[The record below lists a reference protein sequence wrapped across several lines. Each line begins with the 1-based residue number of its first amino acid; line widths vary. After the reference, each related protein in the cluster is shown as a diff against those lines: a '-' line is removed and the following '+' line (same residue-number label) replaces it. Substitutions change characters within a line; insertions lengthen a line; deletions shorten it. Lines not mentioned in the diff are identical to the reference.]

1 MTVFGIIFF
10 VLVALV
16 ILVFVTRLSW
26 DDVINGYGY
35 GAKPYFEAIGKQIIF
50 TLLGVGLFL
59 VLFVAAF
66 AIEYVNEVEYT
77 GETEKCYVHSINLS
91 HGGDVT
97 GAFVL
102 GIGEVDG
109 KLYRTYNFYTK
120 TEDNMYELK
129 TIKTDNFK
137 IVCTDTVEPH
147 IEYYNKG
154 ITLPNFGITFKDTLH
169 NNIEMEDSKGIIY
182 LPPNAIIQNYQIKL

>member
-1 MTVFGIIFF
+1 MTKFEIIFF
-10 VLVALV
+10 VVLALY
-16 ILVFVTRLSW
+16 ILFYVTVHAW
-26 DDVINGYGY
+26 EDIIDGYPD
-35 GAKPYFEAIGKQIIF
+35 GAKPYFEAIGKQLLF
-50 TLLGVGLFL
+50 TCIGAMLFGITFL
-59 VLFVAAF
+59 VSF

-97 GAFVL
+97 GAFIL

-109 KLYRTYNFYTK
+109 KMYRTYNFYTK

-154 ITLPNFGITFKDTLH
+154 ITVPNFGITFKDTLH

-182 LPPNAIIQNYQIKL
+182 LPSNAIIQNYQIKL

>member
-1 MTVFGIIFF
+1 MTTFGIIFLA
-10 VLVALV
+10 LVALV
-16 ILVFVTRLSW
+16 ILIWATVYAW
-26 DDVINGYGY
+26 EDVIDGYTY
-35 GAKPYFEAIGKQIIF
+35 GAKPYFEAIGKQLLF
-50 TLLGVGLFL
+50 TCIGAMLFGITFL
-59 VLFVAAF
+59 VSF

-97 GAFVL
+97 GSFVL

-109 KLYRTYNFYTK
+109 KMYRTYNFYTK

-129 TIKTDNFK
+129 SIKSDSFK

-154 ITLPNFGITFKDTLH
+154 ITVPNFGITFKDTLH

-182 LPPNAIIQNYQIKL
+182 LPSNAIIQNYQIKL

>member
-1 MTVFGIIFF
+1 MTVFGNIFF
-10 VLVALV
+10 VVLALF
-16 ILVFVTRLSW
+16 ILFIATVYAW
-26 DDVINGYGY
+26 EDVIDGYTY
-35 GAKPYFEAIGKQIIF
+35 GAKPYFEAIVKQLLF
-50 TLLGVGLFL
+50 TFIGAM
-59 VLFVAAF
+59 LFVITFIVSFAF
-66 AIEYVNEVEYT
+66 EYINECEYT

-120 TEDNMYELK
+120 TEDDMYELK

-154 ITLPNFGITFKDTLH
+154 ITVPNFGITFKDTLH
-169 NNIEMEDSKGIIY
+169 NNIEMEDSNGVIY
-182 LPPNAIIQNYQIKL
+182 LPSNAIIQNYQIKL

>member
-10 VLVALV
+10 AIVALV
-16 ILVFVTRLSW
+16 ILIWATVYAW
-26 DDVINGYGY
+26 EDVIDGYTY
-35 GAKPYFEAIGKQIIF
+35 GARPYFEAIGKQLLF
-50 TLLGVGLFL
+50 TLLGVGFFALTFL
-59 VLFVAAF
+59 VSF

-97 GAFVL
+97 GAFIL

-109 KLYRTYNFYTK
+109 KMYRTYNFYTK

-154 ITLPNFGITFKDTLH
+154 ITVPNFGITFKDTLH

-182 LPPNAIIQNYQIKL
+182 LPSNAIIQNYQIKL

>member
-10 VLVALV
+10 VLAALG
-16 ILVFVTRLSW
+16 ILGFVTANSW
-26 DDVINGYGY
+26 EDVINGYNY
-35 GAKPYFEAIGKQIIF
+35 GAKPYFEAIGKQFIF
-50 TLLGVGLFL
+50 TLLGGGMFL
-59 VLFVAAF
+59 VFFVMAF
-66 AIEYVNEVEYT
+66 AIEYVNEIEYT

-129 TIKTDNFK
+129 TIKSDNFK

-147 IEYYNKG
+147 IEYYNRG
-154 ITLPNFGITFKDTLH
+154 FNEPNFGITFKDTLYST
-169 NNIEMEDSKGIIY
+169 IKMEDSKGIIY
-182 LPPNAIIQNYQIKL
+182 LPSNAIIQNYQIKL

>member
-1 MTVFGIIFF
+1 MTTFGFIFF
-10 VLVALV
+10 VVLALIILILATVYAWEEV
-16 ILVFVTRLSW
+16 I
-26 DDVINGYGY
+26 DGYTY
-35 GAKPYFEAIGKQIIF
+35 GAKPYFEAIGKQLLF
-50 TLLGVGLFL
+50 TLIGALLFAL
-59 VLFVAAF
+59 TFLISFAF
-66 AIEYVNEVEYT
+66 EYVNDVEYT

-102 GIGEVDG
+102 GMGEVNG
-109 KLYRTYNFYTK
+109 EMYRTYNFYTK

-129 TIKTDNFK
+129 TIKSDNFK

-154 ITLPNFGITFKDTLH
+154 ITVPNFGITFKDTL
-169 NNIEMEDSKGIIY
+169 NNIIKMEDSKGIIY
-182 LPPNAIIQNYQIKL
+182 LPSNAIIQNYQIKL

>member
-10 VLVALV
+10 AIVALV
-16 ILVFVTRLSW
+16 ILIWATVYAW
-26 DDVINGYGY
+26 EDVIDGYTY
-35 GAKPYFEAIGKQIIF
+35 GARPYFEAIGQQLLF
-50 TLLGVGLFL
+50 TLLGVGFFALTFL
-59 VLFVAAF
+59 VSFS
-66 AIEYVNEVEYT
+66 IEYVNEVEYT

-97 GAFVL
+97 GSFVL

-109 KLYRTYNFYTK
+109 KMYRTYNFYTK

-129 TIKTDNFK
+129 SLKSDNFK

-154 ITLPNFGITFKDTLH
+154 ITVPNFGITFKDTLH

-182 LPPNAIIQNYQIKL
+182 LPSNAIIQNYQIKL

>member
-10 VLVALV
+10 VLAGLGVLGY
-16 ILVFVTRLSW
+16 VTAKSW
-26 DDVINGYGY
+26 EDVIDGYTY
-35 GAKPYFEAIGKQIIF
+35 GAKPYFEAIGKQLIF
-50 TLLGVGLFL
+50 TLLGVGLFT
-59 VLFVAAF
+59 LFFIMTF
-66 AIEYVNEVEYT
+66 AIEYVNEIEYT

-109 KLYRTYNFYTK
+109 KMYRTYNFYTK

-129 TIKTDNFK
+129 TIKSDNFK
-137 IVCTDTVEPH
+137 IICTDTVEPH
-147 IEYYNKG
+147 IEYYSRGFNE
-154 ITLPNFGITFKDTLH
+154 PNFGITFKDT
-169 NNIEMEDSKGIIY
+169 IYSTIKMEDSNGIIY
-182 LPPNAIIQNYQIKL
+182 LPSNAIIQNYQIKL

>member
-10 VLVALV
+10 VVIALV
-16 ILVFVTRLSW
+16 ILFYATVYAW
-26 DDVINGYGY
+26 EEVIDGYTY
-35 GAKPYFEAIGKQIIF
+35 GAEPYFEAIGKQIIF
-50 TLLGVGLFL
+50 TLLGGGVFT
-59 VLFVAAF
+59 VFFVIVF
-66 AIEYVNEVEYT
+66 AIEYVNDVEYT

-120 TEDNMYELK
+120 TEDDMYELK
-129 TIKTDNFK
+129 TIKSDNFK

-154 ITLPNFGITFKDTLH
+154 ITVPNFGITFKDTLH
-169 NNIEMEDSKGIIY
+169 NYIEMEDSKGIIY
-182 LPPNAIIQNYQIKL
+182 LPSNAIIQNYQIKL

>member
-10 VLVALV
+10 VLVALG
-16 ILVFVTRLSW
+16 ILGFVTRISW
-26 DDVINGYGY
+26 DDVIDGYGY
-35 GAKPYFEAIGKQIIF
+35 GAKPYFEAIGKQLLF
-50 TLLGVGLFL
+50 TLIGAMLFGITFL
-59 VLFVAAF
+59 VSFAF
-66 AIEYVNEVEYT
+66 EYVNEVEYT

-102 GIGEVDG
+102 GMGEVNG
-109 KLYRTYNFYTK
+109 EMYRTYNFYTK

-129 TIKTDNFK
+129 TIKSDNFK

-154 ITLPNFGITFKDTLH
+154 ITVPNFGIIFKDTLH

-182 LPPNAIIQNYQIKL
+182 LPSNAIIQNYQIKL

>member
-1 MTVFGIIFF
+1 MTAFGFIFF

-16 ILVFVTRLSW
+16 ILGITIGFSW
-26 DDVINGYGY
+26 DDVINGYCY
-35 GAKPYFEAIGKQIIF
+35 GAKPYFEAIGKQIISI
-50 TLLGVGLFL
+50 LLGGM
-59 VLFVAAF
+59 LFVVVFVMVF

-97 GAFVL
+97 GSFVL
-102 GIGEVDG
+102 GIGEVNG
-109 KLYRTYNFYTK
+109 EMYRTYNFYTK

-129 TIKTDNFK
+129 SLKTDNFK

-169 NNIEMEDSKGIIY
+169 NNIEMEDSKGVIY
-182 LPPNAIIQNYQIKL
+182 LPSNAIIQNYQIKL

>member
-1 MTVFGIIFF
+1 MTTFGIIFF
-10 VLVALV
+10 AIVALV
-16 ILVFVTRLSW
+16 ILIWATVYAW
-26 DDVINGYGY
+26 EDVIDGYTY
-35 GAKPYFEAIGKQIIF
+35 GARPYFEAIGKQLLF
-50 TLLGVGLFL
+50 TLLGVGFFALTFL
-59 VLFVAAF
+59 VSF

-97 GAFVL
+97 GAFIL

-109 KLYRTYNFYTK
+109 KMYRTYNFYTK

-129 TIKTDNFK
+129 SIKSDSFK

-154 ITLPNFGITFKDTLH
+154 ITVPNFGITFKDTLH

-182 LPPNAIIQNYQIKL
+182 LPSNAIIQNYQIKL

>member
-10 VLVALV
+10 ALVALI
-16 ILVFVTRLSW
+16 ILIWATVYAW
-26 DDVINGYGY
+26 EDVIDGYTY
-35 GAKPYFEAIGKQIIF
+35 GAKPYFEAIGKQLFF
-50 TLLGVGLFL
+50 TLIGVMLFAITFL
-59 VLFVAAF
+59 VSFAF
-66 AIEYVNEVEYT
+66 EYVNKVEYT

-97 GAFVL
+97 GAFIL

-109 KLYRTYNFYTK
+109 KMYRTYNFYTK

-154 ITLPNFGITFKDTLH
+154 ITVPNFGITFKDTLH

-182 LPPNAIIQNYQIKL
+182 LPSNAIIQNYQIKL

>member
-16 ILVFVTRLSW
+16 ILGFTIYLSW
-26 DDVINGYGY
+26 DYIIDGHGYC
-35 GAKPYFEAIGKQIIF
+35 AKPYFEAIGKQIIF
-50 TLLGVGLFL
+50 TFLGG
-59 VLFVAAF
+59 VLFSVLFIIAF

-91 HGGDVT
+91 YGGDVT

-102 GIGEVDG
+102 GIGEVNG
-109 KLYRTYNFYTK
+109 EMYRTYNFYTK

-129 TIKTDNFK
+129 SIKSDNFK

-169 NNIEMEDSKGIIY
+169 SNIEMEDSKGVIY
-182 LPPNAIIQNYQIKL
+182 LPSNAIIQNYQIKL

>member
-10 VLVALV
+10 VVLALFFLFCATV
-16 ILVFVTRLSW
+16 HAW
-26 DDVINGYGY
+26 EDVIDGYSY
-35 GAKPYFEAIGKQIIF
+35 GAKPYFEAIGKQLLF
-50 TLLGVGLFL
+50 TFIGAMLFGITFL
-59 VLFVAAF
+59 VSFGF
-66 AIEYVNEVEYT
+66 EYINEVEYT

-102 GIGEVDG
+102 GMGQVNGEM
-109 KLYRTYNFYTK
+109 YRTYNFYTK

-129 TIKTDNFK
+129 TIKSDNFK

-154 ITLPNFGITFKDTLH
+154 ITVPNFGITFKDTLH

-182 LPPNAIIQNYQIKL
+182 LPSNAIIQNYQIKL

>member
-10 VLVALV
+10 VVLALI
-16 ILVFVTRLSW
+16 ILIRVTVYAW
-26 DDVINGYGY
+26 EDVIDGYTY
-35 GAKPYFEAIGKQIIF
+35 GAKPYFEAIGTQLIF
-50 TLLGVGLFL
+50 TLLGVGLFT
-59 VLFVAAF
+59 LFFIMTF
-66 AIEYVNEVEYT
+66 AIEYVNEIEYT

-97 GAFVL
+97 GAFIL

-109 KLYRTYNFYTK
+109 KMYRTYNFYTK

-129 TIKTDNFK
+129 TIKSDNFK

-147 IEYYNKG
+147 IEYYNRG
-154 ITLPNFGITFKDTLH
+154 FNEPNFGITFKDTLYST
-169 NNIEMEDSKGIIY
+169 IKMEDSNGIIY
-182 LPPNAIIQNYQIKL
+182 LPSNAIIQNYQIKL

>member
-10 VLVALV
+10 LLVALV
-16 ILVFVTRLSW
+16 ILGITIVLSW

-35 GAKPYFEAIGKQIIF
+35 GAKPYFDAIGKQLLF
-50 TLLGVGLFL
+50 TLFGAFLFAITIL
-59 VLFVAAF
+59 VAY
-66 AIEYVNEVEYT
+66 AIEYTNEIEYT

-97 GAFVL
+97 GSFVL

-129 TIKTDNFK
+129 TIKSDNFK

-154 ITLPNFGITFKDTLH
+154 ITVPNFGITFKDTL
-169 NNIEMEDSKGIIY
+169 NNIIKMEDSKGIIY
-182 LPPNAIIQNYQIKL
+182 LPSNAIIQNYQIKL

>member
-10 VLVALV
+10 VVLALF
-16 ILVFVTRLSW
+16 ILFYATVYAW
-26 DDVINGYGY
+26 EDVIDGYTY
-35 GAKPYFEAIGKQIIF
+35 EAKPYFEAIGKQIIF
-50 TLLGVGLFL
+50 TLLGGGVFT
-59 VLFVAAF
+59 VFFVIVF
-66 AIEYVNEVEYT
+66 AIEYVNDVEYT
-77 GETEKCYVHSINLS
+77 EETEKCYVHSINLS

-97 GAFVL
+97 GSFVL

-109 KLYRTYNFYTK
+109 KMYRTYNFYTK

-129 TIKTDNFK
+129 SIKSDSFK

-154 ITLPNFGITFKDTLH
+154 ITVPNFGITFKDTLH

-182 LPPNAIIQNYQIKL
+182 LPSNAIIQNYQIKL

>member
-10 VLVALV
+10 VLAALG
-16 ILVFVTRLSW
+16 ILGFVTANSW
-26 DDVINGYGY
+26 EDVINGYNY
-35 GAKPYFEAIGKQIIF
+35 GAKPYFEAIGKQFIF
-50 TLLGVGLFL
+50 TLLGGGMFL
-59 VLFVAAF
+59 VFFVMAF
-66 AIEYVNEVEYT
+66 AIEYVNEIEYT
-77 GETEKCYVHSINLS
+77 EETKKCYVHSINLS

-129 TIKTDNFK
+129 TIKSDNFK

-147 IEYYNKG
+147 IEYYNRG
-154 ITLPNFGITFKDTLH
+154 FNEPNFGITFKDTLYST
-169 NNIEMEDSKGIIY
+169 IKMEDSKGIIY
-182 LPPNAIIQNYQIKL
+182 LPSNAIIQNYQIKL